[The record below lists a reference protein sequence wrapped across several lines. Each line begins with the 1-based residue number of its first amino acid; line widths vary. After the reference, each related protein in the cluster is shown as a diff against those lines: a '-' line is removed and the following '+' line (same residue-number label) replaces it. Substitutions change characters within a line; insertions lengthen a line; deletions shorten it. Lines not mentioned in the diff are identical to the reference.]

1 MKIKNLFYKRP
12 SIRIAARY
20 SATVSFV
27 ILLFAI
33 IMPKLLNYGP
43 ESINTPFDIQM
54 SYIAYWQQHL
64 CIGLLLV
71 LLTFITTGLSFKIV
85 DKFYLSNDPNKYN
98 DIKLIK
104 KVRKKCFS
112 LPYKIPI
119 FEAMI
124 PAVSALFVLILTGSH
139 VSVMLVKILIAVF
152 AFSIIL
158 AVLSFIF
165 SKGIY
170 NEVLT
175 KTYKENL
182 NIGLR
187 INLKFKI
194 LLQVL
199 PLLIFCT
206 MILTFI
212 SFSFMVRSKEDV
224 YFNVYDDLVTENFS
238 ENKTYTYSEI
248 YNKLDALKIF
258 DDSHSKFIIKP
269 DNSVTTLTGSE
280 PSFFVQEYTKQI
292 AQKYNGRTYD
302 SYGVD
307 TQGKT
312 MKLKT
317 ADGDYYIGIIYN
329 IDYNNSL
336 VYLISYAIVLLI
348 ISTTILY
355 IFSDSL
361 SKDISEISDNFDRL
375 CSNDFGKTLPVTTN
389 DEIGDLINSFNLV
402 QKYSKNQLDLI
413 QSNQEILM
421 EKERLATLG
430 QMVGGIAHNLKTP
443 IMSISGAS
451 EGLKDLIEEY
461 YKSVG
466 DSNVTVED
474 HHEIANDMKNWIEK
488 INNYTEYMSDI
499 ITAVK
504 GQAVTLSNQE
514 VVSFT
519 VNELVKRVQILMKHE
534 LKHSLIDLNIN
545 MNVDENLELNGDI
558 NSLVQVLNNLISN
571 AIQAYNGA
579 ENEKIDFDLNMVNN
593 NLVISITDYGNGI
606 PEEIQE
612 KLFKE
617 MVTTKGKNGT
627 GLGLFMSYSN
637 IRAHFNG
644 NMRFESQ
651 VGKGTTFEVI
661 LPVDAKNS

>member
-1 MKIKNLFYKRP
+1 MKIKNLFYRRP

-33 IMPKLLNYGP
+33 LMPKLLNYGP

-54 SYIAYWQQHL
+54 SYIPYWVQYL
-64 CIGLLLV
+64 CVGLLLV
-71 LLTFITTGLSFKIV
+71 FLTFIITGLSFKVV
-85 DKFYLSNDPNKYN
+85 DKFYLSKDPNKYDN
-98 DIKLIK
+98 IKLIK

-124 PAVSALFVLILTGSH
+124 PAVSALLVLALTGSH
-139 VSVMLVKILIAVF
+139 LSVMLVKILIAVF

-199 PLLIFCT
+199 PLLIFCI

-212 SFSFMVRSKEDV
+212 AFSYMVRSKEDV
-224 YFNVYDDLVTENFS
+224 YFNIYNQTVTENFS

-248 YNKLDALKIF
+248 YNKLNNLKLF
-258 DDSHSKFIIKP
+258 NDSHTKFIIKP
-269 DNSVTTLTGSE
+269 DNSVVTLNGAE
-280 PSFFVQEYTKQI
+280 PSYFVQEYTKQL

-317 ADGDYYIGIIYN
+317 AEGDYYIGIIYN
-329 IDYNNSL
+329 IDYGNSL
-336 VYLISYAIVLLI
+336 TYLITYAIILLV
-348 ISTTILY
+348 ISAAILY

-402 QKYSKNQLDLI
+402 QKYSKKQLDLI
-413 QSNQEILM
+413 KSNQEVLM

-451 EGLKDLIEEY
+451 EGLKDLINEY
-461 YKSVG
+461 DKSIG
-466 DSNVTVED
+466 DSDVTVQD
-474 HHEIANDMKNWIEK
+474 HHEIAHDMRNWIEK
-488 INNYTEYMSDI
+488 LDSYTEYMSDI

-514 VVSFT
+514 IVSFT
-519 VNELVKRVQILMKHE
+519 ISELVKRVQILMKHE

-545 MNVDENLELNGDI
+545 MNVDENLELHGDI

-571 AIQAYNGA
+571 AIQAYDGA
-579 ENEKIDFDLNMVNN
+579 ENEKIDFDINMNGNN
-593 NLVISITDYGNGI
+593 IVFSITDYGKGI
-606 PEEIQE
+606 PEEVQA

-644 NMRFESQ
+644 NMKFESE
-651 VGKGTTFEVI
+651 VGKGTTFEI
-661 LPVDAKNS
+661 IIPV

>member
-33 IMPKLLNYGP
+33 TMPKLLNYGP

-54 SYIAYWQQHL
+54 SYIAYWQQYL

-248 YNKLDALKIF
+248 YNRLDALKIF

-269 DNSVTTLTGSE
+269 DNSVITLTGSE
-280 PSFFVQEYTKQI
+280 PSFFVQEYAKQI

-355 IFSDSL
+355 IFSASL

-375 CSNDFGKTLPVTTN
+375 CSNDFGKTLPV
-389 DEIGDLINSFNLV
+389 
-402 QKYSKNQLDLI
+402 

-504 GQAVTLSNQE
+504 GQAVTL
-514 VVSFT
+514 
-519 VNELVKRVQILMKHE
+519 
-534 LKHSLIDLNIN
+534 
-545 MNVDENLELNGDI
+545 
-558 NSLVQVLNNLISN
+558 
-571 AIQAYNGA
+571 
-579 ENEKIDFDLNMVNN
+579 
-593 NLVISITDYGNGI
+593 
-606 PEEIQE
+606 
-612 KLFKE
+612 
-617 MVTTKGKNGT
+617 
-627 GLGLFMSYSN
+627 
-637 IRAHFNG
+637 
-644 NMRFESQ
+644 
-651 VGKGTTFEVI
+651 
-661 LPVDAKNS
+661 

>member
-1 MKIKNLFYKRP
+1 MKNKFLLYKRP
-12 SIRIAARY
+12 SIKIATRY

-33 IMPKLLNYGP
+33 LMPKLLNYGP
-43 ESINTPFDIQM
+43 ESINTPFDVQM
-54 SYIAYWQQHL
+54 SYIPYWVQYL
-64 CIGLLLV
+64 FVGVLLV
-71 LLTFITTGLSFKIV
+71 SLTFIITGLSFRVV
-85 DKFYLSNDPNKYN
+85 DKFYLSTDPKKYD

-112 LPYKIPI
+112 LPYKIPL
-119 FEAMI
+119 FEALI
-124 PAVSALFVLILTGSH
+124 PAVSALLVLILTGSH
-139 VSVMLVKILIAVF
+139 LSVMLVKLMIAIF

-199 PLLIFCT
+199 PLLVFCI

-212 SFSFMVRSKEDV
+212 GFSYMVRAKEDV
-224 YFNVYDDLVTENFS
+224 YFKVYNQTFTENFS
-238 ENKTYTYSEI
+238 ESKTYTYSEI
-248 YNKLDALKIF
+248 YSKLESLKTF
-258 DDSHSKFIIKP
+258 NDNHSKFIIKP
-269 DNSVTTLTGSE
+269 DNSIVTLTGTE
-280 PSFFVQEYTKQI
+280 PSYFVQEYTKQI
-292 AQKYNGRTYD
+292 AQKHNGRTYD

-317 ADGDYYIGIIYN
+317 ADGDYYIGVIYD
-329 IDYNNSL
+329 IDYDNSL
-336 VYLISYAIVLLI
+336 ILLI
-348 ISTTILY
+348 TYAVILLAISATILY

-361 SKDISEISDNFDRL
+361 SDDISKISHNFDRL

-402 QKYSKNQLDLI
+402 QKYSKKQLDLI
-413 QSNQEILM
+413 QSNQEVLM

-451 EGLKDLIEEY
+451 EGLKDLINEY
-461 YKSVG
+461 DKSIG
-466 DSNVTVED
+466 DSDVTVQD
-474 HHEIANDMKNWIEK
+474 HHEIANDMKNWVTK
-488 INNYTEYMSDI
+488 IDSYTEYMSDV

-534 LKHSLIDLNIN
+534 LKHSLINLNVH
-545 MNVDENLELNGDI
+545 MNVDENLELNGDV

-571 AIQAYNGA
+571 AIQAYDGA
-579 ENEKIDFDLNMVNN
+579 ENKDIDFDLNRDEN
-593 NLVISITDYGNGI
+593 NLVISVTDYGKGI
-606 PEEIQE
+606 PEDIQE

-644 NMRFESQ
+644 NMRFESE
-651 VGKGTTFEVI
+651 VGKGTTFEII
-661 LPVDAKNS
+661 LPV

>member
-1 MKIKNLFYKRP
+1 MKIKNLFYRRP

-33 IMPKLLNYGP
+33 LMPKLLNYGP

-54 SYIAYWQQHL
+54 SYIPYWVQYL
-64 CIGLLLV
+64 CVGLLLV
-71 LLTFITTGLSFKIV
+71 FLTFIITGLSFKVV
-85 DKFYLSNDPNKYN
+85 DKFYLSKDPNKYDN
-98 DIKLIK
+98 IKLIK

-124 PAVSALFVLILTGSH
+124 PAVSALLVLALTGSH
-139 VSVMLVKILIAVF
+139 LSVMLVKILIAVF

-199 PLLIFCT
+199 PLLIFCI

-212 SFSFMVRSKEDV
+212 AFSYMVRSKEDV
-224 YFNVYDDLVTENFS
+224 YFNIYNQTVTENFS

-248 YNKLDALKIF
+248 YNKLNNLKIF
-258 DDSHSKFIIKP
+258 NNSHTKFIIKP
-269 DNSVTTLTGSE
+269 DNSVVTLNGAE
-280 PSFFVQEYTKQI
+280 PSYFVQEYTKQL

-317 ADGDYYIGIIYN
+317 AEGDYYIGIIYN
-329 IDYNNSL
+329 IDYGNSL
-336 VYLISYAIVLLI
+336 TYLITYAIILLV
-348 ISTTILY
+348 ISAAILY

-402 QKYSKNQLDLI
+402 QKYSKKQLDLI
-413 QSNQEILM
+413 KSNQEVLM

-451 EGLKDLIEEY
+451 EGLKDLINEY
-461 YKSVG
+461 DKSIG
-466 DSNVTVED
+466 DSDVTVQD
-474 HHEIANDMKNWIEK
+474 HHEIAHDMRNWIEK
-488 INNYTEYMSDI
+488 LDSYTEYMSDI

-514 VVSFT
+514 IVSFT
-519 VNELVKRVQILMKHE
+519 ISELVKRVQILMKHE

-545 MNVDENLELNGDI
+545 MNVDENLELHGDI

-571 AIQAYNGA
+571 AIQAYDGA
-579 ENEKIDFDLNMVNN
+579 ENEKIDFDINMNGNN
-593 NLVISITDYGNGI
+593 IVFSITDYGKGI
-606 PEEIQE
+606 PEEVQA

-644 NMRFESQ
+644 NMKFESE
-651 VGKGTTFEVI
+651 VGKGTTFEI
-661 LPVDAKNS
+661 IIPV

>member
-1 MKIKNLFYKRP
+1 MKIKNLFYRRP

-33 IMPKLLNYGP
+33 LMPKLLNYGP

-54 SYIAYWQQHL
+54 SYIPYWVQYL
-64 CIGLLLV
+64 CVGLLLV
-71 LLTFITTGLSFKIV
+71 FLTFIITGLSFKVV
-85 DKFYLSNDPNKYN
+85 DKFYLSKDPNKYDN
-98 DIKLIK
+98 IKLIK

-124 PAVSALFVLILTGSH
+124 PAVSALLVLVLTGSH
-139 VSVMLVKILIAVF
+139 LSVMLVKILIAVF

-199 PLLIFCT
+199 PLLIFCI

-212 SFSFMVRSKEDV
+212 AFSYMVRSKEDV
-224 YFNVYDDLVTENFS
+224 YFNVYNQTVTENFS

-248 YNKLDALKIF
+248 YNKLNNLKLF
-258 DDSHSKFIIKP
+258 NDSHTKFIIKP
-269 DNSVTTLTGSE
+269 DNSVVTLNGAE
-280 PSFFVQEYTKQI
+280 PSYFVQEYTKQL

-317 ADGDYYIGIIYN
+317 AEGDYYIGIIYN
-329 IDYNNSL
+329 IDYGNSL
-336 VYLISYAIVLLI
+336 TYLITYAIILLG
-348 ISTTILY
+348 ISAAILY

-402 QKYSKNQLDLI
+402 QKYSKKQLDLI
-413 QSNQEILM
+413 KSNQEVLM

-451 EGLKDLIEEY
+451 EGLKDLINEY
-461 YKSVG
+461 DKSIG
-466 DSNVTVED
+466 DSDVTVQD
-474 HHEIANDMKNWIEK
+474 HHEIAHDMRNWIEK
-488 INNYTEYMSDI
+488 LDSYTEYMSDI

-514 VVSFT
+514 IVSFT
-519 VNELVKRVQILMKHE
+519 ISELVKRVQILMKHE

-545 MNVDENLELNGDI
+545 MNVDENLELHGDI

-571 AIQAYNGA
+571 AIQSYDGA
-579 ENEKIDFDLNMVNN
+579 ENEKIDFDINMNGNN
-593 NLVISITDYGNGI
+593 IVFSITDYGKGI
-606 PEEIQE
+606 PEEVQA

-644 NMRFESQ
+644 NMKFESE
-651 VGKGTTFEVI
+651 VGKGTTFEII
-661 LPVDAKNS
+661 LPV

>member
-12 SIRIAARY
+12 SIRIATRY
-20 SATVSFV
+20 SATVSIV

-54 SYIAYWQQHL
+54 SYIAYWQQYL
-64 CIGLLLV
+64 CVGLLLV
-71 LLTFITTGLSFKIV
+71 FLTFIATSLSFKVV
-85 DKFYLSNDPNKYN
+85 DKFYLSNHPNKYN

-112 LPYKIPI
+112 LPYKIPV
-119 FEAMI
+119 FEVMI
-124 PAVSALFVLILTGSH
+124 PAVSALLVLVLTGSH
-139 VSVMLVKILIAVF
+139 LSVMLVKILIAVF

-199 PLLIFCT
+199 PLLIFCI

-212 SFSFMVRSKEDV
+212 AFSFTVRSKEDV
-224 YFNVYDDLVTENFS
+224 YFNVYNELISENFS
-238 ENKTYTYSEI
+238 EKETYTYSEI
-248 YNKLDALKIF
+248 YNKLNNLKIF
-258 DDSHSKFIIKP
+258 DNSHTKFIIKP
-269 DNSVTTLTGSE
+269 DNSVVTLNGDE
-280 PSFFVQEYTKQI
+280 PSYFVQEYTKQI

-317 ADGDYYIGIIYN
+317 ADGYYYIGITYN
-329 IDYNNSL
+329 IDYSESL
-336 VYLISYAIVLLI
+336 TFLI
-348 ISTTILY
+348 IYAFVLFIISAVILY
-355 IFSDSL
+355 IFSKSL

-375 CSNDFGKTLPVTTN
+375 CTNDFGKTLPVTTN

-402 QKYSKNQLDLI
+402 QKYSQNQLDLI
-413 QSNQEILM
+413 KSNQEVLM

-451 EGLKDLIEEY
+451 EGLKDLINEY
-461 YKSVG
+461 DKSIE
-466 DSNVTVED
+466 DSEVTVND
-474 HHEIANDMKNWIEK
+474 HHDIAKDMKNWVEK
-488 INNYTEYMSDI
+488 IDNYTAYMSDI

-504 GQAVTLSNQE
+504 GQAVTLSAQE
-514 VVSFT
+514 IVSFT
-519 VNELVKRVQILMKHE
+519 VNELVKRVEILMKHE
-534 LKHSLIDLNIN
+534 LKHSLINLNIH
-545 MNVDENLELNGDI
+545 MNVDENLKLNGDI
-558 NSLVQVLNNLISN
+558 NNLVQVLNNLISN
-571 AIQAYNGA
+571 AIQAYDGA
-579 ENEKIDFDLNMVNN
+579 ENQNIDLDFNKEGN
-593 NLVISITDYGNGI
+593 NLVISVTDYGKGI
-606 PEEIQE
+606 PEDIQE
-612 KLFKE
+612 KIFKE

-644 NMRFESQ
+644 NMRFESE
-651 VGKGTTFEVI
+651 VGKGTTFEIV
-661 LPVDAKNS
+661 LPV

>member
-1 MKIKNLFYKRP
+1 MKIKNLFYRRP

-27 ILLFAI
+27 ILFFAI

-54 SYIAYWQQHL
+54 SYIPYWVQYL
-64 CIGLLLV
+64 CVGLLLV
-71 LLTFITTGLSFKIV
+71 FLTFITTSLSFRVV
-85 DKFYLSNDPNKYN
+85 DKFYLSKDPKKYDN
-98 DIKLIK
+98 IKLIK

-124 PAVSALFVLILTGSH
+124 PAVSALLVLALTGSH
-139 VSVMLVKILIAVF
+139 LSVMLVKILIAVF

-182 NIGLR
+182 NTGLR

-199 PLLIFCT
+199 PLLIFCI

-212 SFSFMVRSKEDV
+212 AFSFMVRAKEDV
-224 YFNVYDDLVTENFS
+224 YFNTYNEMINENFS
-238 ENKTYTYSEI
+238 EKKTYTYSEI
-248 YNKLDALKIF
+248 YNKLSGIKLF
-258 DDSHSKFIIKP
+258 NDSHSKFIIKP
-269 DNSVTTLTGSE
+269 DNSVVTLTGTE
-280 PSFFVQEYTKQI
+280 PSYFVQEYTKQI

-307 TQGKT
+307 SQGKT
-312 MKLKT
+312 MKLKS
-317 ADGDYYIGIIYN
+317 ADGEYYIGIIYN
-329 IDYNNSL
+329 IDYGNSL
-336 VYLISYAIVLLI
+336 SYLIIYAVLLLG
-348 ISTTILY
+348 ISATILY

-402 QKYSKNQLDLI
+402 QKYSKKQLDLI
-413 QSNQEILM
+413 QSNQEVLM

-451 EGLKDLIEEY
+451 EGLKDLVNEYDKSIE
-461 YKSVG
+461 
-466 DSNVTVED
+466 DSEVTVND
-474 HHEIANDMKNWIEK
+474 HHEIANDMKKWLEK
-488 INNYTEYMSDI
+488 IDSYTAYMSDV

-514 VVSFT
+514 VISFT
-519 VNELVKRVQILMKHE
+519 VSELVKRVQILMKHE
-534 LKHSLIDLNIN
+534 LKHSLIDLDIH
-545 MNVDENLELNGDI
+545 MNVDENLELHGDI

-571 AIQAYNGA
+571 AIQAYDGS
-579 ENEKIDFDLNMVNN
+579 ENEKIDFDLNMDGN
-593 NLVISITDYGNGI
+593 NLVISVTDYGKGI

-644 NMRFESQ
+644 NMRFESE
-651 VGKGTTFEVI
+651 VGKGTTFEIV
-661 LPVDAKNS
+661 LPV

>member
-1 MKIKNLFYKRP
+1 MKIKNLFYRRP

-33 IMPKLLNYGP
+33 LMPKLLNYGP

-54 SYIAYWQQHL
+54 SYIPYWVQYL
-64 CIGLLLV
+64 CVGLLLV
-71 LLTFITTGLSFKIV
+71 FLTFIITGLSFKVV
-85 DKFYLSNDPNKYN
+85 DKFYLSKDPNKYDN
-98 DIKLIK
+98 IKLIK

-124 PAVSALFVLILTGSH
+124 PAVSALLVLALTGSH
-139 VSVMLVKILIAVF
+139 LSVMLVKILIAVF

-199 PLLIFCT
+199 PLLIFCI

-212 SFSFMVRSKEDV
+212 AFSYMVRSKEDV
-224 YFNVYDDLVTENFS
+224 YFNIYNQTVTENFS
-238 ENKTYTYSEI
+238 ENKIYTYSEI
-248 YNKLDALKIF
+248 YNKLNNLKLF
-258 DDSHSKFIIKP
+258 NDNHTKFIIKP
-269 DNSVTTLTGSE
+269 DNSVVTLNGAE
-280 PSFFVQEYTKQI
+280 PSYFVQEYTKQL

-317 ADGDYYIGIIYN
+317 AEGDYYIGIIYN
-329 IDYNNSL
+329 IDYGNSL
-336 VYLISYAIVLLI
+336 TYLITYAIILLV
-348 ISTTILY
+348 ISAAILY

-402 QKYSKNQLDLI
+402 QKYSKKQLDLI
-413 QSNQEILM
+413 KSNQEVLM

-451 EGLKDLIEEY
+451 EGLKDLINEY
-461 YKSVG
+461 DKSIG
-466 DSNVTVED
+466 DSDVTVQD
-474 HHEIANDMKNWIEK
+474 HHEIAHDMRNWIEK
-488 INNYTEYMSDI
+488 LDSYTEYMSDI

-514 VVSFT
+514 IVSFT
-519 VNELVKRVQILMKHE
+519 ISELVKRVQILMKHE

-545 MNVDENLELNGDI
+545 MNVDENLELHGDI

-571 AIQAYNGA
+571 AIQAYDGA
-579 ENEKIDFDLNMVNN
+579 ENEKIDFDINMNGNN
-593 NLVISITDYGNGI
+593 IVFSITDYGKGI
-606 PEEIQE
+606 PEEVQA

-644 NMRFESQ
+644 NMKFESE
-651 VGKGTTFEVI
+651 VGKGTTFEII
-661 LPVDAKNS
+661 LPV

>member
-1 MKIKNLFYKRP
+1 MKIKNLFYRRP

-33 IMPKLLNYGP
+33 LMPKLLNYGP

-54 SYIAYWQQHL
+54 SYIPYWVQYL
-64 CIGLLLV
+64 CVGLLLV
-71 LLTFITTGLSFKIV
+71 FLTFIITGLSFKVV
-85 DKFYLSNDPNKYN
+85 DKFYLSKDPNKYDN
-98 DIKLIK
+98 IKLIK

-124 PAVSALFVLILTGSH
+124 PAVSALLVLALTGSH
-139 VSVMLVKILIAVF
+139 LSVMLVKILIAVF

-199 PLLIFCT
+199 PLLIFCI

-212 SFSFMVRSKEDV
+212 AFSYMVRSKEDV
-224 YFNVYDDLVTENFS
+224 YFNIYNQTVTENFS
-238 ENKTYTYSEI
+238 ENKIYTYSEI
-248 YNKLDALKIF
+248 YNKLNNLKLF
-258 DDSHSKFIIKP
+258 NDSHTKFIIKP
-269 DNSVTTLTGSE
+269 DNSVVTLNGAE
-280 PSFFVQEYTKQI
+280 PSYFVQEYTKQL

-317 ADGDYYIGIIYN
+317 AEGDYYIGIIYN
-329 IDYNNSL
+329 IDYGNSL
-336 VYLISYAIVLLI
+336 TYLITYAIILLV
-348 ISTTILY
+348 ISAAILY

-402 QKYSKNQLDLI
+402 QKYSKKQLDLI
-413 QSNQEILM
+413 KSNQEVLM

-451 EGLKDLIEEY
+451 EGLKDLINEY
-461 YKSVG
+461 DKSIG
-466 DSNVTVED
+466 DSDVTVQD
-474 HHEIANDMKNWIEK
+474 HHEIAHDMRNWIEK
-488 INNYTEYMSDI
+488 LDSYTEYMSDI

-514 VVSFT
+514 IVSFT
-519 VNELVKRVQILMKHE
+519 ISELVKRVQILMKHE

-545 MNVDENLELNGDI
+545 MNVDENLELHGDI

-571 AIQAYNGA
+571 AIQAYDGA
-579 ENEKIDFDLNMVNN
+579 ENEKIDFDINMNGNN
-593 NLVISITDYGNGI
+593 IVFSITDYGKGI
-606 PEEIQE
+606 PEEVQA

-644 NMRFESQ
+644 NMKFESE
-651 VGKGTTFEVI
+651 VGKGTTFEI
-661 LPVDAKNS
+661 IIPV

>member
-12 SIRIAARY
+12 SIRIATRY
-20 SATVSFV
+20 SLTVSFV
-27 ILLFAI
+27 ILFFAI

-43 ESINTPFDIQM
+43 ESINTAFDIQM
-54 SYIAYWQQHL
+54 SYIAYWQQYL
-64 CIGLLLV
+64 CVGLLLV
-71 LLTFITTGLSFKIV
+71 FLTFSITCFLFRSV

-98 DIKLIK
+98 NINLIK

-112 LPYKIPI
+112 LPYKIPL
-119 FEAMI
+119 FEVMI
-124 PAVSALFVLILTGSH
+124 PALSAVFVLILTGSH
-139 VSVMLVKILIAVF
+139 LSVMLVKILIAVF

-187 INLKFKI
+187 VNLKTKI
-194 LLQVL
+194 LFQVL
-199 PLLIFCT
+199 PLLIFCI

-212 SFSFMVRSKEDV
+212 AFSFIVRSKEDV
-224 YFNVYDDLVTENFS
+224 YFNVYNQEVSENFV
-238 ENKTYTYSEI
+238 ENKTYTYNEI
-248 YNKLDALKIF
+248 YNKLNNLRLYKDT
-258 DDSHSKFIIKP
+258 HTKFIIKP
-269 DNSVTTLTGSE
+269 DNSVVTLTGEE
-280 PSFFVQEYTKQI
+280 PSYFIQEYTKQI

-312 MKLKT
+312 MKLQT
-317 ADGDYYIGIIYN
+317 NEGFYYIGIIYN
-329 IDYNNSL
+329 IDYNQSL
-336 VYLISYAIVLLI
+336 IYLLFYAFTLLTISFI
-348 ISTTILY
+348 ILY
-355 IFSDSL
+355 IFSNSL

-402 QKYSKNQLDLI
+402 QKYSQNQLDLI
-413 QSNQEILM
+413 KNNQEVLM

-451 EGLKDLIEEY
+451 EGLKDLINEY
-461 YKSVG
+461 DKSIG
-466 DSNVTVED
+466 DKDVTEND
-474 HHEIANDMKNWIEK
+474 HHEIANDMRNWIEK

-504 GQAVTLSNQE
+504 GQAVTMSNQE

-519 VNELVKRVQILMKHE
+519 INELIKRVQILMKHE
-534 LKHSLIDLNIN
+534 LKHSLINLNIN
-545 MNVDENLELNGDI
+545 MNVDENLELHGDI

-571 AIQAYNGA
+571 AIQAYDGE
-579 ENEKIDFDLNMVNN
+579 ENQNIDFDLNMNGD
-593 NLVISITDYGNGI
+593 NLVLSITDYGKGI
-606 PEEIQE
+606 PEDVQE

-644 NMRFESQ
+644 NMKFEAE
-651 VGKGTTFEVI
+651 VGKGTTFEI
-661 LPVDAKNS
+661 ELPV

>member
-12 SIRIAARY
+12 SIRIATRY
-20 SATVSFV
+20 SATVSIV

-54 SYIAYWQQHL
+54 SYIAYWQQYL
-64 CIGLLLV
+64 CVGLLLV
-71 LLTFITTGLSFKIV
+71 FLTFIATSLSFKVV

-112 LPYKIPI
+112 LPYKIPV
-119 FEAMI
+119 FEVMI
-124 PAVSALFVLILTGSH
+124 PAVSALLVLVLTGSH
-139 VSVMLVKILIAVF
+139 LSVMLVKILIAVF

-199 PLLIFCT
+199 PLLIFCI

-212 SFSFMVRSKEDV
+212 AFSFTVRSKEDV
-224 YFNVYDDLVTENFS
+224 YFNVYNELISENFS
-238 ENKTYTYSEI
+238 EKETYTYSEI
-248 YNKLDALKIF
+248 YNKLNNLKIF
-258 DDSHSKFIIKP
+258 DNSHTKFIIKP
-269 DNSVTTLTGSE
+269 DNSVVTLNGDE
-280 PSFFVQEYTKQI
+280 PSYFVQEYTKQI

-317 ADGDYYIGIIYN
+317 ADGYYYIGITYN
-329 IDYNNSL
+329 IDYSESL
-336 VYLISYAIVLLI
+336 TFLI
-348 ISTTILY
+348 IYAFVLFIISAVILN
-355 IFSDSL
+355 IFSKSL

-375 CSNDFGKTLPVTTN
+375 CTNDFGKTLPVTTN

-402 QKYSKNQLDLI
+402 QKYSQNQLDLI
-413 QSNQEILM
+413 KSNQEVLM

-451 EGLKDLIEEY
+451 EGLKDLINEY
-461 YKSVG
+461 DKSIE
-466 DSNVTVED
+466 DSEVTVND
-474 HHEIANDMKNWIEK
+474 HHDIAKDMKNWVEK
-488 INNYTEYMSDI
+488 IDNYTAYMSDI

-504 GQAVTLSNQE
+504 GQAVTLSAQE
-514 VVSFT
+514 IVSFT
-519 VNELVKRVQILMKHE
+519 VNELVKRVEILMKHE
-534 LKHSLIDLNIN
+534 LKHSLINLNIH
-545 MNVDENLELNGDI
+545 MNVDENLKLNGDI
-558 NSLVQVLNNLISN
+558 NNLVQVLNNLISN
-571 AIQAYNGA
+571 AIQAYDGA
-579 ENEKIDFDLNMVNN
+579 ENQNIDLDFNKEGN
-593 NLVISITDYGNGI
+593 NLVISVTDYGKGI
-606 PEEIQE
+606 PEDIQE
-612 KLFKE
+612 KIFKE

-644 NMRFESQ
+644 NMRFESE
-651 VGKGTTFEVI
+651 VGKGTTFEIV
-661 LPVDAKNS
+661 LPV

>member
-12 SIRIAARY
+12 SIRIATRY
-20 SATVSFV
+20 SATVSIV
-27 ILLFAI
+27 IFLFAI

-54 SYIAYWQQHL
+54 SYIAYWQQYL
-64 CIGLLLV
+64 CVGLLLV
-71 LLTFITTGLSFKIV
+71 FLTFIATSLSFKVV

-112 LPYKIPI
+112 LPYKIPV
-119 FEAMI
+119 FEVMI
-124 PAVSALFVLILTGSH
+124 PAVSALLVLVLTGSH
-139 VSVMLVKILIAVF
+139 LSVMLVKILIAVF

-199 PLLIFCT
+199 PLLIFCI

-212 SFSFMVRSKEDV
+212 AFSFTVRSKEDV
-224 YFNVYDDLVTENFS
+224 YFNVYNELISENFS
-238 ENKTYTYSEI
+238 EKETYTYSEI
-248 YNKLDALKIF
+248 YNKLNNLKIF
-258 DDSHSKFIIKP
+258 DNSHTKFIIKP
-269 DNSVTTLTGSE
+269 DNSVVTLNGDE
-280 PSFFVQEYTKQI
+280 PSYFVQEYTKQI

-317 ADGDYYIGIIYN
+317 SDGYYYIGITYN
-329 IDYNNSL
+329 IDYSESL
-336 VYLISYAIVLLI
+336 TFLI
-348 ISTTILY
+348 IYAFVLFIISAVILY
-355 IFSDSL
+355 IFSKSL

-375 CSNDFGKTLPVTTN
+375 CTNDFGKTLPVTTN

-402 QKYSKNQLDLI
+402 QKYSQNQLDLI
-413 QSNQEILM
+413 KSNQEVLM

-451 EGLKDLIEEY
+451 EGLKDLINEY
-461 YKSVG
+461 DKSIE
-466 DSNVTVED
+466 DSEVTVND
-474 HHEIANDMKNWIEK
+474 HHDIAKDMKNWVEK
-488 INNYTEYMSDI
+488 IDNYTAYMSDI

-504 GQAVTLSNQE
+504 GQAVTLSAQE
-514 VVSFT
+514 IVSFT
-519 VNELVKRVQILMKHE
+519 VNELVKRVEILMKHE
-534 LKHSLIDLNIN
+534 LKRSLINLNIN
-545 MNVDENLELNGDI
+545 MNVDENLTLNGDI
-558 NSLVQVLNNLISN
+558 NNLVQVLNNLISN
-571 AIQAYNGA
+571 AIQAYDGA
-579 ENEKIDFDLNMVNN
+579 ENKSIDLDFNKEGK
-593 NLVISITDYGNGI
+593 NLVISVTDYGKGI
-606 PEEIQE
+606 PEDIQE
-612 KLFKE
+612 KIFKE

-644 NMRFESQ
+644 NMRFESE
-651 VGKGTTFEVI
+651 VGKGTTFEIV
-661 LPVDAKNS
+661 LPV

>member
-12 SIRIAARY
+12 SIRIATRY
-20 SATVSFV
+20 SATVSAV
-27 ILLFAI
+27 ILLFAVV
-33 IMPKLLNYGP
+33 MPKLLNYGP

-54 SYIAYWQQHL
+54 SYIPYWQQYL
-64 CIGLLLV
+64 CVGLLLV
-71 LLTFITTGLSFKIV
+71 FLTFIITSLSFKSV

-119 FEAMI
+119 FEVMI
-124 PAVSALFVLILTGSH
+124 PATSAVLVLILTGSH
-139 VSVMLVKILIAVF
+139 LSVMVVKILIATF

-187 INLKFKI
+187 INLKVKI

-199 PLLIFCT
+199 PLLIFCI

-212 SFSFMVRSKEDV
+212 AFSFIVRSKEDV
-224 YFNVYDDLVTENFS
+224 YFDVYNELITNNFS
-238 ENKTYTYSEI
+238 ENETYTYNEI
-248 YNKLDALKIF
+248 YTKLNNLKLV
-258 DDSHSKFIIKP
+258 DDNHTKFIIRP
-269 DNSVTTLTGSE
+269 DNSVVTLNGKE
-280 PSFFVQEYTKQI
+280 PSYFIQEYTKQI

-312 MKLKT
+312 MKLET
-317 ADGDYYIGIIYN
+317 AQGIYYIGVTYDINYKQSLIYLIIY
-329 IDYNNSL
+329 
-336 VYLISYAIVLLI
+336 AFTLLI
-348 ISTTILY
+348 ISAVILY
-355 IFSDSL
+355 IFSNSL

-402 QKYSKNQLDLI
+402 QKYSQNQMDLI
-413 QSNQEILM
+413 KNNQEVLM

-451 EGLKDLIEEY
+451 EGLKDLVNEYDKSIE
-461 YKSVG
+461 
-466 DSNVTVED
+466 DSEVTVSD
-474 HHEIANDMKNWIEK
+474 HHEIAGDMKKWLEGEK
-488 INNYTEYMSDI
+488 FDI
-499 ITAVK
+499 SLYADLVDKK
-504 GQAVTLSNQE
+504 GPR
-514 VVSFT
+514 
-519 VNELVKRVQILMKHE
+519 RV
-534 LKHSLIDLNIN
+534 LK
-545 MNVDENLELNGDI
+545 
-558 NSLVQVLNNLISN
+558 
-571 AIQAYNGA
+571 
-579 ENEKIDFDLNMVNN
+579 
-593 NLVISITDYGNGI
+593 
-606 PEEIQE
+606 
-612 KLFKE
+612 
-617 MVTTKGKNGT
+617 
-627 GLGLFMSYSN
+627 
-637 IRAHFNG
+637 
-644 NMRFESQ
+644 
-651 VGKGTTFEVI
+651 
-661 LPVDAKNS
+661 

>member
-224 YFNVYDDLVTENFS
+224 YFNIYDDLVTENFS

>member
-1 MKIKNLFYKRP
+1 MSIKNVYYKRP
-12 SIRIAARY
+12 SIRIATRY
-20 SATVSFV
+20 SATVSIV
-27 ILLFAI
+27 ILLFAS
-33 IMPKLLNYGP
+33 IMPRLLNYGP
-43 ESINTPFDIQM
+43 ESINTAFDIQM
-54 SYIAYWQQHL
+54 SYIAYWQQYL
-64 CIGLLLV
+64 CVGLLLV
-71 LLTFITTGLSFKIV
+71 FLTFIITSLSFRIV
-85 DKFYLSNDPNKYN
+85 DKFYLSTDPNKYD
-98 DIKLIK
+98 DINLIK

-112 LPYKIPI
+112 LPYKIPVI
-119 FEAMI
+119 EVLV
-124 PAVSALFVLILTGSH
+124 PAVSALLVLILTGSH
-139 VSVMLVKILIAVF
+139 LSVMLVKILISVF

-175 KTYKENL
+175 KTYKENI

-187 INLKFKI
+187 VNLKIKI
-194 LLQVL
+194 LMQVL
-199 PLLIFCT
+199 PLLVFCI

-212 SFSFMVRSKEDV
+212 AFSFSVRSKEDV
-224 YFNVYDDLVTENFS
+224 YFNVYDKLVSENFS
-238 ENKTYTYSEI
+238 EDETYTYSEI
-248 YNKLDALKIF
+248 YNKLNSLKLF
-258 DDSHSKFIIKP
+258 DNDHSKFIIKP
-269 DNSVTTLTGSE
+269 DNSVVTLNGSE
-280 PSFFVQEYTKQI
+280 PSYFIQEYTKQI

-312 MKLKT
+312 IKLTTK
-317 ADGDYYIGIIYN
+317 DGVYYVGITYS
-329 IDYNNSL
+329 IDYNKSL
-336 VYLISYAIVLLI
+336 AYLIMYAIILLLI
-348 ISTTILY
+348 SATILW

-361 SKDISEISDNFDRL
+361 AKDISEISDSFDRL

-402 QKYSKNQLDLI
+402 QKYSQNQMNLLKN
-413 QSNQEILM
+413 NQEILM

-451 EGLKDLIEEY
+451 EGLKDLINEY
-461 YKSVG
+461 DKSIE
-466 DSNVTVED
+466 DSEVTVSD
-474 HHEIANDMKNWIEK
+474 HHEIAHDMKNWVEK
-488 INNYTEYMSDI
+488 IDSYTSYMSDI

-504 GQAVTLSNQE
+504 GQAVTLSAQE

-519 VNELVKRVQILMKHE
+519 VNELVKRVEILMKHE
-534 LKHSLIDLNIN
+534 LKHSLINLNIN
-545 MNVDENLELNGDI
+545 MNVDENLTLNGDV

-571 AIQAYNGA
+571 AIQAYDGA
-579 ENEKIDFDLNMVNN
+579 ENKDIDLDFNKDGND
-593 NLVISITDYGNGI
+593 LVISVTDYGKGI
-606 PEEIQE
+606 PEDVQE

-651 VGKGTTFEVI
+651 VGKGTCFEIV
-661 LPVDAKNS
+661 LPV

>member
-12 SIRIAARY
+12 SIRIATRY
-20 SATVSFV
+20 STTVSAV
-27 ILLFAI
+27 ILLFAVV
-33 IMPKLLNYGP
+33 MPKLLNYGP

-54 SYIAYWQQHL
+54 SYIPYWQQYL
-64 CIGLLLV
+64 CVGLLLV
-71 LLTFITTGLSFKIV
+71 FLTFIITSLSFKSV

-119 FEAMI
+119 FEVMI
-124 PAVSALFVLILTGSH
+124 PATSAVLVLILTGSH
-139 VSVMLVKILIAVF
+139 LSVMVVKILIATF

-187 INLKFKI
+187 INLKVKI

-199 PLLIFCT
+199 PLLIFCI

-212 SFSFMVRSKEDV
+212 AFSFIVRSKEDV
-224 YFNVYDDLVTENFS
+224 YFDVYNELITNNFS
-238 ENKTYTYSEI
+238 ENETYTYNEI
-248 YNKLDALKIF
+248 YTKLNNLKLV
-258 DDSHSKFIIKP
+258 DDNHTKFIIRP
-269 DNSVTTLTGSE
+269 DNSVVTLNGKE
-280 PSFFVQEYTKQI
+280 PSYFIQEYTKQI

-312 MKLKT
+312 MKLET
-317 ADGDYYIGIIYN
+317 AQGIYYIGVTYDINYKQSLIYLIIYAFT
-329 IDYNNSL
+329 L
-336 VYLISYAIVLLI
+336 LMISAV
-348 ISTTILY
+348 ILY
-355 IFSDSL
+355 IFSNSL

-402 QKYSKNQLDLI
+402 QKYSQNQMDLI
-413 QSNQEILM
+413 KSNQEVLM

-451 EGLKDLIEEY
+451 EGLKDLVNEYDKSIE
-461 YKSVG
+461 
-466 DSNVTVED
+466 DSEVTVSD
-474 HHEIANDMKNWIEK
+474 HHEIAGDMKKWLEK
-488 INNYTEYMSDI
+488 IDSYTEYMSDI

-545 MNVDENLELNGDI
+545 MNVDENLELHGDI

-571 AIQAYNGA
+571 AIQAYEGA
-579 ENEKIDFDLNMVNN
+579 ENEKIDFDLNMSGN
-593 NLVISITDYGNGI
+593 NLVISITDYGKGI

-644 NMRFESQ
+644 NMRFESE
-651 VGKGTTFEVI
+651 VGKGTTFEI
-661 LPVDAKNS
+661 TLPV

>member
-12 SIRIAARY
+12 SIRIATRY
-20 SATVSFV
+20 SATVSAV
-27 ILLFAI
+27 ILLFAVV
-33 IMPKLLNYGP
+33 MPKLLNYGP

-54 SYIAYWQQHL
+54 SYIPYWQQYL
-64 CIGLLLV
+64 CVGLLLV
-71 LLTFITTGLSFKIV
+71 FLTFIITSLSFKSV

-119 FEAMI
+119 FEVMI
-124 PAVSALFVLILTGSH
+124 PATSAVLVLILTGSH
-139 VSVMLVKILIAVF
+139 LSVMVVKILIATF

-187 INLKFKI
+187 INLKVKI

-199 PLLIFCT
+199 PLLIFCI

-212 SFSFMVRSKEDV
+212 AFSFIVRSKEDV
-224 YFNVYDDLVTENFS
+224 YFDVYNELITNNFS
-238 ENKTYTYSEI
+238 ENETYTYNEI
-248 YNKLDALKIF
+248 YTKLNNLKLV
-258 DDSHSKFIIKP
+258 DDNHTKFIIRP
-269 DNSVTTLTGSE
+269 DNSVVTLNGKE
-280 PSFFVQEYTKQI
+280 PSYFLQEYTKQI

-312 MKLKT
+312 MKLET
-317 ADGDYYIGIIYN
+317 AQGIYYIGVTYDINYKQSLIYLIIYAFT
-329 IDYNNSL
+329 L
-336 VYLISYAIVLLI
+336 LMISAV
-348 ISTTILY
+348 ILY
-355 IFSDSL
+355 IFSNSL

-402 QKYSKNQLDLI
+402 QKYSQNQMDLI
-413 QSNQEILM
+413 KSNQEVLM

-451 EGLKDLIEEY
+451 EGLKDLVNEYDKSIE
-461 YKSVG
+461 
-466 DSNVTVED
+466 DSEVTVSD
-474 HHEIANDMKNWIEK
+474 HHEIAGDMKKWIEK
-488 INNYTEYMSDI
+488 IDSYTEYMSDI

-545 MNVDENLELNGDI
+545 MNVDENLELHGDI

-571 AIQAYNGA
+571 AIQAYEGA
-579 ENEKIDFDLNMVNN
+579 ENEKIDFDLNMSGN
-593 NLVISITDYGNGI
+593 NLVISITDYGKGI

-644 NMRFESQ
+644 NMRFESE
-651 VGKGTTFEVI
+651 VGKGTTFEI
-661 LPVDAKNS
+661 TLPV

>member
-12 SIRIAARY
+12 SIRIATRY
-20 SATVSFV
+20 SATVSIV
-27 ILLFAI
+27 IFLFAI

-54 SYIAYWQQHL
+54 SYIAYWQQYL
-64 CIGLLLV
+64 CVGLLLV
-71 LLTFITTGLSFKIV
+71 FLTFIATSLSFKVV

-112 LPYKIPI
+112 LPYKIPV
-119 FEAMI
+119 FEVMI
-124 PAVSALFVLILTGSH
+124 PAVSALLVLVLTGSH
-139 VSVMLVKILIAVF
+139 LSVMLVKILIAVF

-199 PLLIFCT
+199 PLLIFCI

-212 SFSFMVRSKEDV
+212 AFSFTIRSKEDV
-224 YFNVYDDLVTENFS
+224 YFNVYNELISENFS
-238 ENKTYTYSEI
+238 EKETYTYSEI
-248 YNKLDALKIF
+248 YNKLNNLKIF
-258 DDSHSKFIIKP
+258 DNSHTKFIIKP
-269 DNSVTTLTGSE
+269 DNSVVTLNGDE
-280 PSFFVQEYTKQI
+280 PSYFVQEYTKQI

-317 ADGDYYIGIIYN
+317 SDGYYYIGITYN
-329 IDYNNSL
+329 IDYSESL
-336 VYLISYAIVLLI
+336 TFLI
-348 ISTTILY
+348 IYAFVLFIISAVILY
-355 IFSDSL
+355 IFSKSL

-375 CSNDFGKTLPVTTN
+375 CTNDFGKTLPVTTN

-402 QKYSKNQLDLI
+402 QKYSQNQLDLI
-413 QSNQEILM
+413 KSNQEVLM

-451 EGLKDLIEEY
+451 EGLKDLINEY
-461 YKSVG
+461 DKSIE
-466 DSNVTVED
+466 DSEVTVND
-474 HHEIANDMKNWIEK
+474 HHDIAKDMKNWVEK
-488 INNYTEYMSDI
+488 IDNYTAYMSDI

-504 GQAVTLSNQE
+504 GQAVTLSAQE
-514 VVSFT
+514 IVSFT
-519 VNELVKRVQILMKHE
+519 VNELVKRVEILMKHE
-534 LKHSLIDLNIN
+534 LKHSLINLNIH
-545 MNVDENLELNGDI
+545 MNVDENLTLNGDI
-558 NSLVQVLNNLISN
+558 NNLVQVLNNLISN
-571 AIQAYNGA
+571 AIQAYDGA
-579 ENEKIDFDLNMVNN
+579 ENQSIDLDFNKEGK
-593 NLVISITDYGNGI
+593 NLVISVTDYGKGI
-606 PEEIQE
+606 PEDIQE
-612 KLFKE
+612 KIFKE

-644 NMRFESQ
+644 NMRFESE
-651 VGKGTTFEVI
+651 VGKGTTFEIV
-661 LPVDAKNS
+661 LPV

>member
-1 MKIKNLFYKRP
+1 
-12 SIRIAARY
+12 
-20 SATVSFV
+20 
-27 ILLFAI
+27 
-33 IMPKLLNYGP
+33 MPKLLNYGP

-54 SYIAYWQQHL
+54 SYIPYWVQYL
-64 CIGLLLV
+64 CVGLLLV
-71 LLTFITTGLSFKIV
+71 FLTFIITGLSFKVV
-85 DKFYLSNDPNKYN
+85 DKFYLSKDPNKYDN
-98 DIKLIK
+98 IKLIK

-124 PAVSALFVLILTGSH
+124 PAVSALLVLALTGSH
-139 VSVMLVKILIAVF
+139 LSVMLVKILIAVF

-199 PLLIFCT
+199 PLLIFCI

-212 SFSFMVRSKEDV
+212 AFSYMVRSKEDV
-224 YFNVYDDLVTENFS
+224 YFNIYNQTVTENFS
-238 ENKTYTYSEI
+238 ENKIYTYSEI
-248 YNKLDALKIF
+248 YNKLNNLKLF
-258 DDSHSKFIIKP
+258 NDSHTKFIIKP
-269 DNSVTTLTGSE
+269 DNSVVTLNGAE
-280 PSFFVQEYTKQI
+280 PSYFVQEYTKQL

-317 ADGDYYIGIIYN
+317 AEGDYYIGIIYN
-329 IDYNNSL
+329 IDYGNSL
-336 VYLISYAIVLLI
+336 TYLITYAIILLV
-348 ISTTILY
+348 ISAAILY

-402 QKYSKNQLDLI
+402 QKYSKKQLDLI
-413 QSNQEILM
+413 KSNQEVLM

-451 EGLKDLIEEY
+451 EGLKDLINEY
-461 YKSVG
+461 DKSIG
-466 DSNVTVED
+466 DSDVTVQD
-474 HHEIANDMKNWIEK
+474 HHEIAHDMRNWIEK
-488 INNYTEYMSDI
+488 LDSYTEYMSDI

-514 VVSFT
+514 IVSFT
-519 VNELVKRVQILMKHE
+519 ISELVKRVQILMKHE

-545 MNVDENLELNGDI
+545 MNVDENLELHGDI

-571 AIQAYNGA
+571 AIQAYDGA
-579 ENEKIDFDLNMVNN
+579 ENEKIDFDINMNGNN
-593 NLVISITDYGNGI
+593 IVFSITDYGKGI
-606 PEEIQE
+606 PEEVQE

-644 NMRFESQ
+644 NMKFESE
-651 VGKGTTFEVI
+651 VGKGTTFEII
-661 LPVDAKNS
+661 LPV

>member
-12 SIRIAARY
+12 SIRIATRY
-20 SATVSFV
+20 SATVSIV
-27 ILLFAI
+27 IFLFAI

-54 SYIAYWQQHL
+54 SYIAYWQQYL
-64 CIGLLLV
+64 CVGLLLV
-71 LLTFITTGLSFKIV
+71 FLTFIATSLSFKVV

-112 LPYKIPI
+112 LPYKIPV
-119 FEAMI
+119 FEVMI
-124 PAVSALFVLILTGSH
+124 PAVSALLVLVLTGSH
-139 VSVMLVKILIAVF
+139 LSVMLVKILIAVF

-199 PLLIFCT
+199 PLLIFCI

-212 SFSFMVRSKEDV
+212 AFSFTIRSKEDV
-224 YFNVYDDLVTENFS
+224 YFNVYNELISENFS
-238 ENKTYTYSEI
+238 EKETYTYSEI
-248 YNKLDALKIF
+248 YNKLNNLKIF
-258 DDSHSKFIIKP
+258 DNSHTKFIIKP
-269 DNSVTTLTGSE
+269 DNSVVTLNGDE
-280 PSFFVQEYTKQI
+280 PSYFVQEYTKQI

-317 ADGDYYIGIIYN
+317 SDGYYYIGITYN
-329 IDYNNSL
+329 IDYSESL
-336 VYLISYAIVLLI
+336 TFLI
-348 ISTTILY
+348 IYAFVLFIISAVILY
-355 IFSDSL
+355 IFSKSL

-375 CSNDFGKTLPVTTN
+375 CTNDFGKTLPVTTN

-402 QKYSKNQLDLI
+402 QKYSQNQLDLI
-413 QSNQEILM
+413 KSNQEVLM

-451 EGLKDLIEEY
+451 EGLKDLINEY
-461 YKSVG
+461 DKSIE
-466 DSNVTVED
+466 DSEVTVND
-474 HHEIANDMKNWIEK
+474 HHDIAKDMKNWVEK
-488 INNYTEYMSDI
+488 IDNYTAYMSDI

-504 GQAVTLSNQE
+504 GQAVTLSAQE
-514 VVSFT
+514 IVSFT
-519 VNELVKRVQILMKHE
+519 VNELVKRVEILMKHE
-534 LKHSLIDLNIN
+534 LKHSLINLNIH
-545 MNVDENLELNGDI
+545 MNVDENLTLNGDI
-558 NSLVQVLNNLISN
+558 NNLVQVLNNLISN
-571 AIQAYNGA
+571 AIQAYDGA
-579 ENEKIDFDLNMVNN
+579 ENQNIDLDFNKEGN
-593 NLVISITDYGNGI
+593 NLVISVTDYGKGI
-606 PEEIQE
+606 PEDIQE
-612 KLFKE
+612 KIFKE

-644 NMRFESQ
+644 NMRFESE
-651 VGKGTTFEVI
+651 VGKGTTFEIV
-661 LPVDAKNS
+661 LPV

>member
-12 SIRIAARY
+12 SIRIATRY
-20 SATVSFV
+20 SATVSIV

-54 SYIAYWQQHL
+54 SYIAYWQQYL
-64 CIGLLLV
+64 CVGLLLV
-71 LLTFITTGLSFKIV
+71 FLTFIATSLSFKVV

-112 LPYKIPI
+112 LPYKIPV
-119 FEAMI
+119 FEVMI
-124 PAVSALFVLILTGSH
+124 PAVSALLVLVQTGSH
-139 VSVMLVKILIAVF
+139 LSVMLVKILIAVF

-199 PLLIFCT
+199 PLLIFCI

-212 SFSFMVRSKEDV
+212 AFSFTVRSKEDV
-224 YFNVYDDLVTENFS
+224 YFNVYNELISENFS
-238 ENKTYTYSEI
+238 EKETYTYSEI
-248 YNKLDALKIF
+248 YNKLNNLKIF
-258 DDSHSKFIIKP
+258 DNSHTKFIIKP
-269 DNSVTTLTGSE
+269 DNSVVTLNGDE
-280 PSFFVQEYTKQI
+280 PSYFVQEYTKQI

-317 ADGDYYIGIIYN
+317 ADGYYYIGITYN
-329 IDYNNSL
+329 IDYSESL
-336 VYLISYAIVLLI
+336 TFLI
-348 ISTTILY
+348 IYAFVLFIISAVILY
-355 IFSDSL
+355 IFSKSL

-375 CSNDFGKTLPVTTN
+375 CTNDFGKTLPVTTN

-402 QKYSKNQLDLI
+402 QKYSQNQLDLI
-413 QSNQEILM
+413 KSNQEVLM

-451 EGLKDLIEEY
+451 EGLKDLINEY
-461 YKSVG
+461 DKSIE
-466 DSNVTVED
+466 DSEVTVND
-474 HHEIANDMKNWIEK
+474 HHDIAKDMKNWVEK
-488 INNYTEYMSDI
+488 IDNYTAYMSDI

-504 GQAVTLSNQE
+504 GQAVTLSAQE
-514 VVSFT
+514 IVSFT
-519 VNELVKRVQILMKHE
+519 VNELVKRVEILMKHE
-534 LKHSLIDLNIN
+534 LKHSLINLNIH
-545 MNVDENLELNGDI
+545 MNVDENLKLNGDI
-558 NSLVQVLNNLISN
+558 NNLVQVLNNLISN
-571 AIQAYNGA
+571 AIQAYDGA
-579 ENEKIDFDLNMVNN
+579 ENQNIDLDFNKEGN
-593 NLVISITDYGNGI
+593 NLVISVTDYGKGI
-606 PEEIQE
+606 PEDIQE
-612 KLFKE
+612 KIFKE

-644 NMRFESQ
+644 NMRFESE
-651 VGKGTTFEVI
+651 VGKGTTFEIV
-661 LPVDAKNS
+661 LPV

>member
-54 SYIAYWQQHL
+54 SYIAYWQQYL

>member
-1 MKIKNLFYKRP
+1 MKLKNIIYKRP

-20 SATVSFV
+20 SASVSVV
-27 ILLFAI
+27 ILLFAV

-54 SYIAYWQQHL
+54 SYIPYWLQYL
-64 CIGLLLV
+64 CVGLLLV
-71 LLTFITTGLSFKIV
+71 FLTFIITSLSFKIV
-85 DKFYLSNDPNKYN
+85 DKFYLSNDSNKYN

-112 LPYKIPI
+112 LPYIIPI
-119 FEAMI
+119 IEVML
-124 PAVSALFVLILTGSH
+124 PAVSALLVLILTGSH
-139 VSVMLVKILIAVF
+139 LSVMLVKILIATF

-175 KTYKENL
+175 RTYKENI

-187 INLKFKI
+187 INLKIKI

-199 PLLIFCT
+199 PLLICCI
-206 MILTFI
+206 MILAFI
-212 SFSFMVRSKEDV
+212 AFSYTVRSKEDV
-224 YFNVYDDLVTENFS
+224 YFNVYNELVSENFS
-238 ENKTYTYSEI
+238 EDNVYTYNEI
-248 YNKLDALKIF
+248 YDKLNNLKLF
-258 DDSHSKFIIKP
+258 NDNHSKFIIKP
-269 DNSVTTLTGSE
+269 DNSVVTLNGSE
-280 PSFFVQEYTKQI
+280 PSYFVQEYTKQI

-312 MKLKT
+312 MKLQT
-317 ADGDYYIGIIYN
+317 TSGTYYIGIIYP
-329 IDYNNSL
+329 IDYNQSL
-336 VYLISYAIVLLI
+336 INLI
-348 ISTTILY
+348 IYSLTLLMISAVILY
-355 IFSDSL
+355 LFSNSL

-375 CSNDFGKTLPVTTN
+375 CSNEFGKTLPVTTN

-402 QKYSKNQLDLI
+402 QKYSQNQMDLI
-413 QSNQEILM
+413 KNNQEVLM

-451 EGLKDLIEEY
+451 EGLKDLVNEY
-461 YKSVG
+461 DKSIG
-466 DSNVTVED
+466 DSDVTASD
-474 HHEIANDMKNWIEK
+474 HHEIAGDMKKWIEK
-488 INNYTEYMSDI
+488 IDSYTEYMSDI

-545 MNVDENLELNGDI
+545 MNVDENLELHGDI

-571 AIQAYNGA
+571 AIQAYEGA
-579 ENEKIDFDLNMVNN
+579 ENEKIDFDLNMSGN
-593 NLVISITDYGNGI
+593 NLVISITDYGKGI

-644 NMRFESQ
+644 NMRFESE
-651 VGKGTTFEVI
+651 VGKGTTFEI
-661 LPVDAKNS
+661 TLPV

>member
-1 MKIKNLFYKRP
+1 MKIKNLFYRRP

-33 IMPKLLNYGP
+33 LMPKLLNYGP

-54 SYIAYWQQHL
+54 SYIPYWVQYL
-64 CIGLLLV
+64 CVGLLLV
-71 LLTFITTGLSFKIV
+71 FLTFIITGLSFKVV
-85 DKFYLSNDPNKYN
+85 DKFYLSKDPNKYDN
-98 DIKLIK
+98 IKLIK

-124 PAVSALFVLILTGSH
+124 PAVSALLVLALTGSH
-139 VSVMLVKILIAVF
+139 LSVMLVKILIAVF

-199 PLLIFCT
+199 PLLIFCI

-212 SFSFMVRSKEDV
+212 AFSYMVRSKEDV
-224 YFNVYDDLVTENFS
+224 YFNIYNQTVTENFS
-238 ENKTYTYSEI
+238 ENKIYTYSEI
-248 YNKLDALKIF
+248 YNKLNNLKLF
-258 DDSHSKFIIKP
+258 NDSHTKFIIKP
-269 DNSVTTLTGSE
+269 DNSVVTLNGAE
-280 PSFFVQEYTKQI
+280 PSYFVQEYTKQL

-317 ADGDYYIGIIYN
+317 AEGDYYIGIIYN
-329 IDYNNSL
+329 IDYGNSL
-336 VYLISYAIVLLI
+336 TYLITYAIILLV
-348 ISTTILY
+348 ISAAILY

-402 QKYSKNQLDLI
+402 QKYSKKQLDLI
-413 QSNQEILM
+413 KSNQEVLM

-451 EGLKDLIEEY
+451 EGLKDLINEY
-461 YKSVG
+461 DKSIG
-466 DSNVTVED
+466 DSDVTVQD
-474 HHEIANDMKNWIEK
+474 HHEIAHDMRNWIEK
-488 INNYTEYMSDI
+488 LDSYTEYMSDI

-514 VVSFT
+514 IVSFT
-519 VNELVKRVQILMKHE
+519 ISELVKRVQILMKHE

-545 MNVDENLELNGDI
+545 MNVDENLELHGDI

-571 AIQAYNGA
+571 AIQAYDGA
-579 ENEKIDFDLNMVNN
+579 ENEKIDFDINMNGNN
-593 NLVISITDYGNGI
+593 IVFSITDYGKGI
-606 PEEIQE
+606 PEEVQE

-644 NMRFESQ
+644 NMKFESE
-651 VGKGTTFEVI
+651 VGKGTTFEII
-661 LPVDAKNS
+661 LPV

>member
-1 MKIKNLFYKRP
+1 MKIKKLFYKRP
-12 SIRIAARY
+12 SIRIATRY
-20 SATVSFV
+20 SATVSIV

-54 SYIAYWQQHL
+54 SYIAYWQQYL
-64 CIGLLLV
+64 CVGLLLV
-71 LLTFITTGLSFKIV
+71 FLTFIATSLSFKVV

-112 LPYKIPI
+112 LPYKIPV
-119 FEAMI
+119 FEVMI
-124 PAVSALFVLILTGSH
+124 PAVSALLVLVQTGSH
-139 VSVMLVKILIAVF
+139 LSVMLVKILIAVF

-199 PLLIFCT
+199 PLLIFCI

-212 SFSFMVRSKEDV
+212 AFSFTVRSKEDV
-224 YFNVYDDLVTENFS
+224 YFNVYNELISENFS
-238 ENKTYTYSEI
+238 EKETYTYSEI
-248 YNKLDALKIF
+248 YNKLNNLKIF
-258 DDSHSKFIIKP
+258 DNSHTKFIIKP
-269 DNSVTTLTGSE
+269 DNSVVTLNGDE
-280 PSFFVQEYTKQI
+280 PSYFVQEYTKQI

-317 ADGDYYIGIIYN
+317 ADGYYYIGITYN
-329 IDYNNSL
+329 IDYSESL
-336 VYLISYAIVLLI
+336 TFLI
-348 ISTTILY
+348 IYAFVLFIISAVILY
-355 IFSDSL
+355 IFSKSL

-375 CSNDFGKTLPVTTN
+375 CTNDFGKTLPVTTN

-402 QKYSKNQLDLI
+402 QKYSQNQLDLI
-413 QSNQEILM
+413 KSNQEVLM

-451 EGLKDLIEEY
+451 EGLKDLINEY
-461 YKSVG
+461 DKSIE
-466 DSNVTVED
+466 DSEVTVND
-474 HHEIANDMKNWIEK
+474 HHDIAKDMKNWVEK
-488 INNYTEYMSDI
+488 IDNYTAYMSDI

-504 GQAVTLSNQE
+504 GQAVTLSAQE
-514 VVSFT
+514 IVSFT
-519 VNELVKRVQILMKHE
+519 VNELVKRVEILMKHE
-534 LKHSLIDLNIN
+534 LKHSLINLNIH
-545 MNVDENLELNGDI
+545 MNVDENLTLNGDI
-558 NSLVQVLNNLISN
+558 NNLVQVLNNLISN
-571 AIQAYNGA
+571 AIQAYDGA
-579 ENEKIDFDLNMVNN
+579 ENQSIDLDFNKEGK
-593 NLVISITDYGNGI
+593 NLVISVTDYGKGI
-606 PEEIQE
+606 PEDIQE
-612 KLFKE
+612 KIFKE

-644 NMRFESQ
+644 NMRFESE
-651 VGKGTTFEVI
+651 VGKGTTFEIV
-661 LPVDAKNS
+661 LPV